1 MNKKFKSII
10 FDLDGTLIDSG
21 PDLLEALN
29 FVLEKNNLERIDSK
43 VIGNLVGGGA
53 EAMIKKGY
61 DYLGK
66 KIDNNIPYLV
76 ETFLNFYSENCSVKT
91 KLYLGTYDTLKNLK
105 ENDILIGLCTNKKQ
119 FLAEKILKNLKIF
132 PFFDFILGSDG
143 NIPLKPDISM
153 PKKCMNHLNT
163 KNYETIFVG
172 DSENDISPSK
182 TLGML
187 SVFVTYGYGK
197 LSNSIKPDF
206 EIDKITE
213 ILKIVNN

>member
-61 DYLGK
+61 DYLGQ
-66 KIDNNIPYLV
+66 KIDNNIPYLI
-76 ETFLNFYSENCSVKT
+76 ETFLSFYSENCSVKT
-91 KLYLGTYDTLKNLK
+91 KLYQGTYDTLKNLK
-105 ENDILIGLCTNKKQ
+105 KNNILIGLCTNKKQ

-132 PFFDFILGSDG
+132 LFLILFLVLMGIFRSSQ
-143 NIPLKPDISM
+143 ISRCQ
-153 PKKCMNHLNT
+153 KKCMKHLNT

-182 TLGML
+182 TGNVIRFCNLWIRK
-187 SVFVTYGYGK
+187 VK
-197 LSNSIKPDF
+197 
-206 EIDKITE
+206 
-213 ILKIVNN
+213 